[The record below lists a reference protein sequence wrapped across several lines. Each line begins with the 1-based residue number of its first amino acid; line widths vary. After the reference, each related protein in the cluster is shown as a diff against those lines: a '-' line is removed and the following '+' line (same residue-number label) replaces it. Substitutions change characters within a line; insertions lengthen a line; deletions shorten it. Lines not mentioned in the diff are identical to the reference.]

1 LSRISPDDTPV
12 LDRDDPRAVCK
23 GRIWTYLGDY
33 DQIGFCEYT
42 KTWEREARARSCGRR
57 NDALGGDEYAA
68 RGVRVNAICAGV
80 TATPAMRQAEAA
92 LPRWFSRWWRS
103 IQ

>member
-42 KTWEREARARSCGRR
+42 KIWEGEARARSCGRR
-57 NDALGGDEYAA
+57 NDALGGA
-68 RGVRVNAICAGV
+68 RIRRARCAGERDLRRRHRD
-80 TATPAMRQAEAA
+80 ARDAP
-92 LPRWFSRWWRS
+92 SRGRPS
-103 IQ
+103 SLVQQMVA